1 MVCMHDHAIQLDYE
15 VADLPRMLEFL
26 SRAAMEPDL
35 RAPQLWRED
44 KWASQGLREQN
55 ILLQGIYMLI
65 RSDDIRRMDF
75 DQITTTRIALL
86 RNEECKCPP
95 QGHKPA
101 CVRAEM
107 QVFILGTN
115 QGL

>member
-1 MVCMHDHAIQLDYE
+1 MHDHAIQLDYD
-15 VADLPRMLEFL
+15 VQDLHRMLEFL
-26 SRAAMEPDL
+26 SDAAMEPSL
-35 RAPQLWRED
+35 KAPQQWRED

-55 ILLQGIYMLI
+55 ILLQGIYMLV
-65 RSDDIRRMDF
+65 RSDDMRRMDF
-75 DQITTTRIALL
+75 DQITATRIPRL

-95 QGHKPA
+95 QGHMPA

-107 QVFILGTN
+107 QVFILCTN